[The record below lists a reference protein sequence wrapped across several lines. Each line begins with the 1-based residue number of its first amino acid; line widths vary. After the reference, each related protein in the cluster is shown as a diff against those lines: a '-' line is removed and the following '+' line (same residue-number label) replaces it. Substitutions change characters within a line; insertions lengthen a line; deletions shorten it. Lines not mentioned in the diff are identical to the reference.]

1 MKTLIP
7 LAFIAALLC
16 GCPETKLPN
25 TPPKAPEPK
34 ISLVPVF
41 DFGNSAQP
49 YCPHADSLA

>member
-1 MKTLIP
+1 MKPLIP

-16 GCPETKLPN
+16 GCPQTKLPN
-25 TPPKAPEPK
+25 SPPKAPEPK

>member
-34 ISLVPVF
+34 ISLVPLF
-41 DFGNSAQP
+41 DFVHDSQP
-49 YCPHADSLA
+49 YGPHAETLA

>member
-25 TPPKAPEPK
+25 TPPKAPAPK

-41 DFGNSAQP
+41 DFVNDAQP
-49 YCPHADSLA
+49 YFPHVVSVA